1 MIGRMLKLLPVLALA
16 WLALACQG
24 EEHQQAAT
32 PEETPVQLTRLT
44 LRLNWTPYAADHAFF
59 YHGLAQGIYRK
70 HGIDLSIEPGN
81 GSANVLKL
89 VAAGSDPIALVDVST
104 MARGVAEGM
113 DVKAVMVLSQTSPMA
128 VIYKKDTPI
137 RTAAD
142 LRGKKIALT
151 QGDAL
156 SQVFPAVLAANGLS
170 ERDVQI
176 VSVASP
182 AAKETA
188 VLQGQ
193 ADALLGWYTEQAPR
207 MEFQSKIP
215 MGWLKFA
222 DLGINTMNMAV
233 VVNNRWLQQNRD
245 LVARFVKATQEAI
258 ESAVANPQAAA
269 DSFVRYV
276 PDFDR
281 GLALKEIQET
291 IPLLR
296 TPNSQ
301 GRPWGWT
308 AEADWRST
316 LELLARFGGV
326 QVKDLQT
333 YYTNEF
339 VQ

>member
-1 MIGRMLKLLPVLALA
+1 
-16 WLALACQG
+16 
-24 EEHQQAAT
+24 
-32 PEETPVQLTRLT
+32 
-44 LRLNWTPYAADHAFF
+44 
-59 YHGLAQGIYRK
+59 
-70 HGIDLSIEPGN
+70 
-81 GSANVLKL
+81 
-89 VAAGSDPIALVDVST
+89 
-104 MARGVAEGM
+104 
-113 DVKAVMVLSQTSPMA
+113 
-128 VIYKKDTPI
+128 
-137 RTAAD
+137 
-142 LRGKKIALT
+142 
-151 QGDAL
+151 
-156 SQVFPAVLAANGLS
+156 
-170 ERDVQI
+170 
-176 VSVASP
+176 
-182 AAKETA
+182 
-188 VLQGQ
+188 
-193 ADALLGWYTEQAPR
+193 
-207 MEFQSKIP
+207 
-215 MGWLKFA
+215 
-222 DLGINTMNMAV
+222 MNMAV

-245 LVARFVKATQEAI
+245 LAARFVKATQEAI

-339 VQ
+339 TQ